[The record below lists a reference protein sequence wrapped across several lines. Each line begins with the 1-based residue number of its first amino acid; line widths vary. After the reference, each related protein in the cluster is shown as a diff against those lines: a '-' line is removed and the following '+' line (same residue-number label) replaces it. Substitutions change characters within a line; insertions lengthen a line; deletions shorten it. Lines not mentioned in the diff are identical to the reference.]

1 MLLLPDKWF
10 WMIKSLATLLS
21 NENFGNPYSA
31 AAVSFLKS
39 SLGNTAYK
47 GLPNFDKQ
55 GMYIMFCPVVL
66 RLKT

>member
-1 MLLLPDKWF
+1 MLLLPGKWL
-10 WMIKSLATLLS
+10 WMIKSLANLLS

-47 GLPNFDKQ
+47 ELPNFDKQ
-55 GMYIMFCPVVL
+55 SMYIMFCPVVL
-66 RLKT
+66 QLKT

>member
-1 MLLLPDKWF
+1 MLLLPGKWF
-10 WMIKSLATLLS
+10 WMVKSLATLLS
-21 NENFGNPYSA
+21 NENFGDPYSA
-31 AAVSFLKS
+31 TAVSFLKS

-47 GLPNFDKQ
+47 GLPNFDQQ